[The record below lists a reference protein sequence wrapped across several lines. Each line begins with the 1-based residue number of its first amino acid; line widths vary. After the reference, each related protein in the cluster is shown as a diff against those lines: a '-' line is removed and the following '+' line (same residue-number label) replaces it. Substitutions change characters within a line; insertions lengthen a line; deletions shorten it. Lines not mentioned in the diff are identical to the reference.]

1 MKHFRAYFFS
11 IVAVVILLAAG
22 VAILIGSGLYPHAIL
37 TASALLISVAVL
49 WNLVRKLIR
58 TMSGFVAALEA
69 NDSTI
74 RVEADTGDRELTTM
88 SESMNTLASIYR
100 KGRLELET
108 SKLYYDRI
116 ISIMTHEMR
125 NAITPV
131 ISLADDMKKNP
142 AKYQEENLTVAVD
155 IILGQSLDIKQF
167 LDSYY
172 QLTHLPAPEKASVDA
187 LTFFEDLKKILI
199 IEAQNRGLDSDVVK
213 ITVAQGLDLKI
224 DTPLMRRAIVN
235 LVRNALDAVSD
246 KENPSVEITVSAS
259 NGIPFISISD
269 NGNGLPAIVVDN
281 LFQPFITT
289 KKGGTGIG
297 LSLSR
302 QIIRTHG
309 GNLELKSTPGHG
321 TSALISLP

>member
-172 QLTHLPAPEKASVDA
+172 QLTHLPTPEKASVDA